1 MGRRFPR
8 RCSANEATARFVES
22 AGKGYVRLRSGK
34 DDVFERNAVPR
45 IHKCVRAVGV

>member
-1 MGRRFPR
+1 MAVASHGH
-8 RCSANEATARFVES
+8 ARPMKAAAGFVES

-45 IHKCVRAVGV
+45 IQSACTP